1 MARITRKPRNIFDD
15 WAGNPRHASDDDYAC
30 YRNKL
35 TVYFPVNDND
45 HVAESWF
52 ERLRDEMNSVFGGS
66 TSFEAEGSWYDSEHG
81 ETVIE
86 PVRVIEAAH
95 NCASRESVARITA
108 MIKDAARATNQSAVS
123 VESNEFHII
132 PVRVMVAP
140 GIFMHPGDAW

>member
-1 MARITRKPRNIFDD
+1 MARSLRNRNAFES

-30 YRNKL
+30 YREKL
-35 TVYFPVNDND
+35 TVYFPVNDDDNIAAD
-45 HVAESWF
+45 WF

-66 TSFEAEGSWYDSEHG
+66 TSFEAEGSWYDSKAG

-95 NCASRESVARITA
+95 NCASRESVARIA
-108 MIKDAARATNQSAVS
+108 GMIKDAARATNQSAVS
-123 VESNEFHII
+123 IESKNEFHII

-140 GIFMHPGDAW
+140 GTIMRPGDVW